1 MNMEKIL
8 HIFLWISCIGL
19 LSFAYE
25 DYLYAEFSMQ
35 KNQGTIT
42 EKGVE
47 RVVRNIYGNYGV
59 VNEYWLQLDDEKL
72 VVTKAVY
79 QSVKANDAVN
89 VSRTKHGT
97 LIEKQ

>member
-25 DYLYAEFSMQ
+25 DYLYNEFSMQ
-35 KNQGTIT
+35 INQGTIA

-47 RVVRNIYGNYGV
+47 KVVRNIYGNYGV
-59 VNEYWLQLDDEKL
+59 ENEYWLQLNGEKL
-72 VVTKAVY
+72 VVTRSVY

-97 LIEKQ
+97 LVEKQ

>member
-8 HIFLWISCIGL
+8 HILLWIGCIGL

-25 DYLYAEFSMQ
+25 DYLYAEFSLQ

-47 RVVRNIYGNYGV
+47 QVVSNIYGNYGV
-59 VNEYWLQLDDEKL
+59 DNEYWLLLDDEKL
-72 VVTKAVY
+72 VVTRAVY
-79 QSVKANDAVN
+79 QSVEANDAVN

-97 LIEKQ
+97 LIQKQ